1 LMCGGVTMSA
11 IVTPPV
17 PAATP
22 PPSNGSARQRW
33 TVADYRRMAQAGLLD
48 GKRTILIHGE
58 ILTVPMAAPPHDT
71 ALNLTAAFL
80 ASVCPPGHHV
90 RNQQSFNVGTDND
103 PGPDLAIV
111 PGSIRDY
118 ATDAP
123 TQALLVV
130 EVAATSIFEDTTTK
144 AELYAT
150 AGVPDYWV
158 IDLEHRQLIVFRD
171 PHPLPTGLG
180 ATAYRTHLTFG
191 PADRISP
198 LAAPQA
204 SVQVAEMLP

>member
-1 LMCGGVTMSA
+1 
-11 IVTPPV
+11 
-17 PAATP
+17 
-22 PPSNGSARQRW
+22 
-33 TVADYRRMAQAGLLD
+33 MAQAGLLD

-58 ILTVPMAAPPHDT
+58 VLTMPMPEPPHDI

-80 ASVCPPGHHV
+80 GSVCPPGYHL
-90 RNQQSFNVGTDND
+90 RNQQSFDVGTEND

-118 ATDAP
+118 TASAP
-123 TQALLVV
+123 KQALVIV
-130 EVAATSIFEDTTTK
+130 EVAASSLFEDTTTK

-171 PHPLPTGLG
+171 PQSLPAGLG
-180 ATAYRTHLTFG
+180 ATAYKTHLTLG
-191 PADRISP
+191 PTDSISP
-198 LAAPQA
+198 LAVPQA
-204 SVQVAEMLP
+204 LIRVGDLLP

>member
-1 LMCGGVTMSA
+1 M
-11 IVTPPV
+11 
-17 PAATP
+17 
-22 PPSNGSARQRW
+22 AR
-33 TVADYRRMAQAGLLD
+33 AGLLD

-58 ILTVPMAAPPHDT
+58 VLTVPRRTAARHRV
-71 ALNLTAAFL
+71 NLTAAFL
-80 ASVCPPGHHV
+80 ASICPPGHHV
-90 RNQQSFNVGTDND
+90 RNQQSFNVGTEND

-130 EVAATSIFEDTTTK
+130 EVAATSLFEDTTTK

-171 PHPLPTGLG
+171 PQPLPTGLG
-180 ATAYRTHLTFG
+180 ETAYKTHLTLDL
-191 PADRISP
+191 ADRLSP
-198 LAAPQA
+198 LAAPGA
-204 SVQVAEMLP
+204 SILVGDLLP

>member
-1 LMCGGVTMSA
+1 MSGIA
-11 IVTPPV
+11 TATALAGTPPH
-17 PAATP
+17 A
-22 PPSNGSARQRW
+22 NGSTRQRW
-33 TVADYRRMAQAGLLD
+33 TLREYQQMARAGLLD

-58 ILTVPMAAPPHDT
+58 VLTVTMAAPPHDT

-80 ASVCPPGHHV
+80 ASICPRGHHV
-90 RNQQSFNVGTDND
+90 RNQQSFNVGTEND

-118 ATDAP
+118 TTDAP
-123 TQALLVV
+123 TQALLIV
-130 EVAATSIFEDTTTK
+130 EVATTSLFEDTTTK

-171 PHPLPTGLG
+171 PQSLPTGLG
-180 ATAYRTHLTFG
+180 ATAYKTHLTLG
-191 PADRISP
+191 LTDSIST
-198 LAAPQA
+198 LSAPQA
-204 SVQVAEMLP
+204 SIRVSDLLP